1 MRVLLFLLSAVMT
14 LTVQDKR
21 TVKAEGAW
29 PKDMKATYYNT
40 GSKGSVTSK
49 DTATLTLSG
58 LDGVEVE
65 KVLVYVRSNKSAGA
79 GVITMTADGQALYQ
93 KDGTYQEW
101 FGAYNNTDYQP
112 IGWSGEQTASTLEVQ
127 VMGTTNSLHIEK
139 YEITWTE
146 VQAQAYSV
154 TLMTDGVSEVVQET
168 EVGSGILLPERAD
181 KDGWFFAGWTSN
193 ELMEATDEQPEIWQ
207 AGERYYPK
215 KDVTL
220 WAVWTDVQPPTGE
233 RQVAPEDGYYVL
245 ELYEYLLTGDVNNGL
260 MTLVHND
267 AVYTEDLYYLDFNTA
282 DTTCTIRN
290 YVSNAYVGYNATATA
305 LRQAESVWHYRVLQD
320 STWLFIAKEE
330 ENTVWILFQKYEEEA
345 AWLSDYRLGDN
356 PCCAWSLY
364 RVPDPE
370 QTPRWWCHPN
380 TEGVVLTNEGV
391 NELTNERVIPW
402 GPFELVIKNG
412 RKVLRIRE

>member
-1 MRVLLFLLSAVMT
+1 MT

>member
-1 MRVLLFLLSAVMT
+1 MT

-290 YVSNAYVGYNATATA
+290 YVSNAYVGYNATAKD
-305 LRQAESVWHYRVLQD
+305 LRQAESVWHYRVLRD

-330 ENTVWILFQKYEEEA
+330 SNTVWILFQKYEEEA

>member
-1 MRVLLFLLSAVMT
+1 MT

-21 TVKAEGAW
+21 TVKAECAW
-29 PKDMKATYYNT
+29 PKDMKATYSNT

-49 DTATLTLSG
+49 DTATLTLSR

-79 GVITMTADGQALYQ
+79 GVITMTADGKQLYRNE
-93 KDGTYQEW
+93 GTYMEW

-146 VQAQAYSV
+146 AQAQAYSV

-168 EVGSGILLPERAD
+168 EVGSGILLPKRAD
-181 KDGWFFAGWTSN
+181 KDGWFFAGWTSS

-220 WAVWTDVQPPTGE
+220 WAVWTDVEPPTGE
-233 RQVAPEDGYYVL
+233 RQAAPEDGYYVL
-245 ELYEYLLTGDVNNGL
+245 ELFDYLLTGDVNNGL
-260 MTLVHND
+260 MKLEEREPVD
-267 AVYTEDLYYLDFNTA
+267 GGELYYLDFNTA

-290 YVSNAYVGYNATATA
+290 WASNAYVGYNETATE
-305 LRQAESVWHYRVLQD
+305 LRQAESVWHYRVLPD
-320 STWLFIAKEE
+320 TTWLFIAKEE
-330 ENTVWILFQKYEEEA
+330 GDKVWILYRKFEQEVV
-345 AWLSDYRLGDN
+345 WLSDYTLGDH
-356 PCCAWSLY
+356 PKGAWCLY

-370 QTPRWWCHPN
+370 QTPMWWCHPN

-412 RKVLRIRE
+412 RKVLRIRELGN